1 MKKLLF
7 PFIVFLP
14 FLLASCFQSHNIS
27 AVSVCIPERAVKT
40 ILANTSSTSSLECE
54 CSISGDYSAVQTVPL
69 NSQKTV
75 EFSFDEVPAGSKVKV
90 SAVIYSLQY
99 NIRFR
104 EYGGT
109 SPEIT
114 VVPGENPVPL
124 TLSYISDASEISLST
139 LEFSLEYALV
149 SDNIIWKSQEV
160 SSIAAQTLS
169 STPLRIRPKMQNL
182 PVEQTEVSFFLNGVE
197 QEVSDGSFEITL
209 TNKSLKENNIILV
222 VVSYGDCIASK
233 EILLEITSSSTEE

>member
-1 MKKLLF
+1 M
-7 PFIVFLP
+7 
-14 FLLASCFQSHNIS
+14 
-27 AVSVCIPERAVKT
+27 
-40 ILANTSSTSSLECE
+40 
-54 CSISGDYSAVQTVPL
+54 
-69 NSQKTV
+69 
-75 EFSFDEVPAGSKVKV
+75 
-90 SAVIYSLQY
+90 
-99 NIRFR
+99 
-104 EYGGT
+104 
-109 SPEIT
+109 
-114 VVPGENPVPL
+114 
-124 TLSYISDASEISLST
+124 
-139 LEFSLEYALV
+139 